1 MTSGSDP
8 SRPSVTGGPAVIL
21 VEPQL
26 GENIGA
32 CARAM
37 LNCGLID
44 LRLVRPRDGWPND
57 KAWSSASGADRVLDA
72 ARLFASTADAIADL
86 HIVHATTARVRGMVQ
101 EFVTP
106 RVSAAELRAH
116 HNAGHKTGVLFG
128 PERTG
133 LINDDL
139 TLARKLVSV
148 PLNPAFASLNLAQA
162 VLLIGYEWFQTGDI
176 PDERWVHLGQT
187 RPATAGEMVNL
198 FAHLEAELDHTGFFS
213 SPDKRPSMVRNLRN
227 MLERADMTEQEVRTF
242 HGLLASLTGRR
253 KGDV

>member
-8 SRPSVTGGPAVIL
+8 TRPMITGGPAIIL

-44 LRLVRPRDGWPND
+44 LRLVRPRDGWPNE
-57 KAWSSASGADRVLDA
+57 KAWASASGADRVLDA
-72 ARLFASTADAIADL
+72 ARLFASTSDAIADL
-86 HIVHATTARVRGMVQ
+86 HLVHATTARVRDMVQ

-106 RVSAAELRAH
+106 RLSATELREYH
-116 HNAGHKTGVLFG
+116 DAGHKTGVLFG

-133 LINDDL
+133 LTNDDL
-139 TLARKLVSV
+139 TLARKLIKV

-162 VLLIGYEWFQTGDI
+162 VLLIGYEWFQTGETSE
-176 PDERWVHLGQT
+176 ERKIHLGQT
-187 RPATAGEMVNL
+187 RPATAAELLNL
-198 FAHLEAELDHTGFFS
+198 FQHIEAELTHTGFFTA
-213 SPDKRPSMVRNLRN
+213 PDKRPSMVRNLRN
-227 MLERADMTEQEVRTF
+227 MFERAEMTEQEVRTF
-242 HGLLASLTGRR
+242 HGVLASLTGRR
-253 KGDV
+253 KGEV